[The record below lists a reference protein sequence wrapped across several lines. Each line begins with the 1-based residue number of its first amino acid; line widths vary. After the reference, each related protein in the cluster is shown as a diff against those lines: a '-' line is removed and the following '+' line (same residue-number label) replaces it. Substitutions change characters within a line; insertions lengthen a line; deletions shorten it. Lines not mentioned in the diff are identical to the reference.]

1 MNVGLPGTGIGGL
14 FYLLSAF
21 LILLYE
27 LLMTMRGKSN
37 MKRWKIVGEQIGI
50 TITMVAAAILMNA
63 VLSKYFAKQP
73 PVQATSDSVMSAILA
88 TYSQHPLLVP
98 VTLLAI
104 VLAVTQILQVV
115 LRASAA
121 KT

>member
-73 PVQATSDSVMSAILA
+73 PVQATSDSVMSAILV

>member
-37 MKRWKIVGEQIGI
+37 MKRWKIVGEQVGI
-50 TITMVAAAILMNA
+50 TITMIAAAVLMNA
-63 VLSKYFAKQP
+63 VISKYITKKP
-73 PVQATSDSVMSAILA
+73 PVYTASGSFTSVVLA

-98 VTLLAI
+98 VTLLAL
-104 VLAVTQILQVV
+104 VLSITLVLQVL
-115 LRASAA
+115 LRASA
-121 KT
+121 TRR